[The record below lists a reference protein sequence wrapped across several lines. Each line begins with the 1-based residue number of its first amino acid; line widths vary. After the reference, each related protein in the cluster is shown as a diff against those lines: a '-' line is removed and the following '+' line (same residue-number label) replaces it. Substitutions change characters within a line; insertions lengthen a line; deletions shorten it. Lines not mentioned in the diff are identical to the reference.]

1 MAQKSQLPNFDEYR
15 IKLVTDAMKKI
26 RKTSLNN
33 DEHMKIARRAFD
45 EIQRTGEYE
54 FAQKLFEKLKK
65 DFTELGDELDPM
77 LNIIK
82 KSLN

>member
-1 MAQKSQLPNFDEYR
+1 MPNFDEYR

-26 RKTSLNN
+26 RRTSLNN
-33 DEHMKIARRAFD
+33 NDHMIIARRAFD
-45 EIQRTGEYE
+45 EIQITGEYE

-65 DFTELGDELDPM
+65 DFTELGEELDPI